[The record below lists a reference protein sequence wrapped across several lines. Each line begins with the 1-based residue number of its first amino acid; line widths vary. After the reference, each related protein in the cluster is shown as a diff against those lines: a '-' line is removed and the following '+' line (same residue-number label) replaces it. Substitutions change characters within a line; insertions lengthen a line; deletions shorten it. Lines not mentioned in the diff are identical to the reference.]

1 MEQLNQN
8 QINAINYLKNGGAN
22 ALFGLFGKPAEDDCK
37 KTLSSIPRF
46 KEEYS
51 GDFIC
56 LYAGFEVSHFD
67 PNEQNLC
74 LYLFSEENN
83 KGDWYRLSTSVT
95 FDAKNN
101 RLPLEK
107 TVETLKKVIDIQG
120 TVINWNEILKALMCR
135 KFPAWVTEKETSKGV
150 KFFAIVSI
158 GSNFEIPK
166 ALPIPASVDLG
177 AILKGMSLPN
187 AADIPFVPPQS
198 SPFPSMPAA
207 TPQQAAPQPQQAQ
220 PMQQP
225 QASPF
230 GGNNPF
236 GNV

>member
-8 QINAINYLKNGGAN
+8 QINAINYLKNGGAS

-56 LYAGFEVSHFD
+56 LYAGFEVSRFD

-74 LYLFSEENN
+74 LYLFSEEKQ
-83 KGDWYRLSTSVT
+83 KGDWYRLSTSIT
-95 FDAKNN
+95 YDAKNN

-107 TVETLKKVIDIQG
+107 TVEMLKKVIEING
-120 TVINWNEILKALMCR
+120 MVINWNEILTALMCR
-135 KFPAWVTEKETSKGV
+135 KFPAWVTEKESSKGT

-158 GSNFEIPK
+158 GSSFEVPK
-166 ALPIPASVDLG
+166 PLPIPASVDLG
-177 AILKGMSLPN
+177 AILKGMSIT
-187 AADIPFVPPQS
+187 AADIPFIPNQQPA
-198 SPFPSMPAA
+198 PFPAMPPA
-207 TPQQAAPQPQQAQ
+207 TAPQQQPAPAPTQQP
-220 PMQQP
+220 P

-230 GGNNPF
+230 GGGQNPF